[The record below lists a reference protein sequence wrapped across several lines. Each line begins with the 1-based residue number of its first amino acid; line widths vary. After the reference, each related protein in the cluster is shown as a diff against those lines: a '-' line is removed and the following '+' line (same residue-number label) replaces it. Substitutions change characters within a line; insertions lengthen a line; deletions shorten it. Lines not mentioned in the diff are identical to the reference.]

1 MLDQLEE
8 TMRGRQFAAAF
19 STPPFAERTLA
30 HDGFLICTGLMI
42 CTVAASKGEVI
53 RGAGIEPQ

>member
-8 TMRGRQFAAAF
+8 TMRGRQFAVTF

-30 HDGFLICTGLMI
+30 HDGFVICTGFMI
-42 CTVAASKGEVI
+42 CTAAALKGEVI
-53 RGAGIEPQ
+53 RGAGIKPQ